1 MKKIF
6 ILLFLIGMT
15 AFAGFSQKPTAL
27 QLRRNFTE
35 GYRLFNLFDYQ
46 RALPYFFALYKYDT
60 RNANYAYL
68 TGVCLYKTRRYK
80 KAVSFLTQAVKNTT
94 ENYKDFN
101 YSEQKA
107 PLDAYLYLG
116 LANHKAYR
124 FAKAIDNYKFYEKIY
139 EKADTQTVNQYIR
152 SAKYAIKAVKDSIEI
167 TISNLGKNINSKY
180 NDYAPALSAD
190 EKTLIFT
197 SRREG
202 NMGERTDEGDF
213 FEDIYIAKNEN
224 GKWKQAKNI
233 GKTINTEMHEA
244 SVSLSPQGNRLFIYK
259 DEGGIGNIYESL
271 FKNGEWTRPQK
282 LSSNINSSYNETHAS
297 ISSNGNILYFVS
309 DRPGGMGGTDIY
321 YCTRLPNGE
330 WSLPQN
336 IGAPINTPYNEDA
349 VMIHPD
355 GTTLYFSSEGHQ
367 TIGGYD
373 LFYSNLSDNGKWTNP
388 VNFGYPINT
397 PDDERFFVISQ
408 DNKRAYFSAIRK
420 DSYGGMDIY
429 MMNFLS
435 LPEKAGTVIKGF
447 VKNSKG
453 QIVENQT
460 IIVKNE
466 KDKEVGRFLPNE
478 KGEYTLI
485 LRQNAAYV
493 LFLED
498 DFSKNNRLL
507 VPDKTSFFLTRKIM
521 RKDILIQV
529 P

>member
-1 MKKIF
+1 MRRLLIFF
-6 ILLFLIGMT
+6 ILSGVFLFSS
-15 AFAGFSQKPTAL
+15 FSQKPTAL
-27 QLRRNFTE
+27 QLRKNFTE
-35 GYRLFNLFDYQ
+35 GYRLFNLYDYQ
-46 RALPYFFALYKYDT
+46 KAMPYFFALYKYDT
-60 RNANYAYL
+60 KNANYAYL
-68 TGVCLYKTRRYK
+68 TGVCLYKTKRYK

-94 ENYKDFN
+94 VDYKDFN
-101 YSEQKA
+101 YSEKKA
-107 PLDAYLYLG
+107 PLTAYLYLA
-116 LANHKAYR
+116 LANHKSYQ
-124 FAKAIDNYKFYEKIY
+124 FAQAIGNYKFYKKTD

-152 SAKYAIKAVKDSIEI
+152 SAEYAMNAVKDSIEI

-202 NMGERTDEGDF
+202 NIGSRTDEGDF
-213 FEDIYIAKNEN
+213 FEDIYISKNEN
-224 GKWKQAKNI
+224 GKWTPAQNI

-244 SVSLSPQGNRLFIYK
+244 SVSLSSQGNRLFIYK

-271 FKNGEWTRPQK
+271 FRNKEWTRPQK
-282 LSSNINSSYNETHAS
+282 LSSNVNSSNNETHAC
-297 ISSNGNILYFVS
+297 ISTDGNTLYFVS

-373 LFYSNLSDNGKWTNP
+373 LFYSNLNNDEKWSKP
-388 VNFGYPINT
+388 INFGYPINT
-397 PDDERFFVISQ
+397 PEDERFFVITP
-408 DNKRAYFSAIRK
+408 DNKRAYFSAIRD
-420 DSYGGMDIY
+420 DSFGGMDIY

-435 LPEKAGTVIKGF
+435 LPEKASTVIKGF
-447 VKNSKG
+447 VRNSKG
-453 QIVENQT
+453 QILKDQ
-460 IIVKNE
+460 ILMVKDQNG
-466 KDKEVGRFLPNE
+466 KETGKFLPNNS
-478 KGEYTLI
+478 GEYTLI
-485 LRQNAAYV
+485 LRQNASYTIY
-493 LFLED
+493 LED
-498 DFSKNNRLL
+498 DYPHNTYLL
-507 VPDKTSFFLTRKIM
+507 IPDKTSFFLTRKVLN
-521 RKDILIQV
+521 KETLLQV